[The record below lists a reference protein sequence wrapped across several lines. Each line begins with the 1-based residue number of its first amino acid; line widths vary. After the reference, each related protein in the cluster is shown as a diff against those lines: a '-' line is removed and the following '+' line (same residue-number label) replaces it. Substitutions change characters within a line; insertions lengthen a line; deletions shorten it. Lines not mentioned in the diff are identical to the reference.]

1 MDLFQPGC
9 CDLPYCVAKVLK
21 AQNWHHIHPKSWV
34 NMFFQLRN
42 DIILPCQVFTL
53 HCPAVAFPDWL
64 WATAVGQKKTSPI
77 SLLGNC
83 GAFTIK
89 ILII

>member
-34 NMFFQLRN
+34 NMMFFQLRN

-64 WATAVGQKKTSPI
+64 WATAVGKKKTPQFPCWEIVVHSP
-77 SLLGNC
+77 
-83 GAFTIK
+83 
-89 ILII
+89 